1 MKAQARAY
9 WSRLCEQVR
18 CQKIFQIFKALH
30 TKTLYT
36 HFNRVLNLNNH
47 SVASRADQVRM
58 LEAYFGELC
67 VLPGILFYLSGS
79 AVLWNQL
86 FTISYLQA
94 AISVTKDTFPGVDGF
109 F

>member
-1 MKAQARAY
+1 
-9 WSRLCEQVR
+9 
-18 CQKIFQIFKALH
+18 
-30 TKTLYT
+30 
-36 HFNRVLNLNNH
+36 
-47 SVASRADQVRM
+47 M